1 MHEQSALGR
10 IEVLP
15 SAIATVVARALT
27 QCYGVVGLAPHR
39 MTDAVAN
46 FFAPDARRSIQ
57 IRERPEGLVID
68 VYLILAHGVRLIAVR
83 PQRPAG
89 HQISGGA
96 HRRAAG
102 RRGERPH
109 PGPAST
115 ALLPPGEGMR
125 ERFPMSGWKRQEA

>member
-68 VYLILAHGVRLIAVR
+68 VYLILAHGVRLIAVAHSVQQAIKYQVERIVGLPVAEVNVHIQGLQAPPSSR
-83 PQRPAG
+83 P
-89 HQISGGA
+89 
-96 HRRAAG
+96 G
-102 RRGERPH
+102 RG
-109 PGPAST
+109 
-115 ALLPPGEGMR
+115 
-125 ERFPMSGWKRQEA
+125 